1 MVEVAFFDFLDP
13 LSTSSFS
20 PWRKGFK
27 RLKRWY
33 SWSSASGLSNHI
45 WSVQKKNFTWSLH
58 YVHLTWRQIDDLR
71 VFCLVQT
78 KQPKRNN
85 DFIVYYTFFIWVYRE
100 SFSVVAV
107 LRVVVIRLK
116 QIEFVNEI
124 DCNWM
129 VLSLSDFRRNEWMKI
144 LMLFILCSHKMIL
157 QFAQVL

>member
-1 MVEVAFFDFLDP
+1 MVVICF
-13 LSTSSFS
+13 
-20 PWRKGFK
+20 
-27 RLKRWY
+27 
-33 SWSSASGLSNHI
+33 
-45 WSVQKKNFTWSLH
+45 
-58 YVHLTWRQIDDLR
+58 QIDYYINNKNMRSCQKSIITKYRITKNIIISTIWVVKYQIYDDDYL
-71 VFCLVQT
+71 FSYMETNWWFTSLLFLVQT

-85 DFIVYYTFFIWVYRE
+85 DFILYYTFFIWIYRE
-100 SFSVVAV
+100 SFPVVAV
-107 LRVVVIRLK
+107 FRVVVRLK